1 VNLPLALVCYEDL
14 LPGTQLVNRLE
25 SLKYRVQTVS
35 AGELAGA
42 SAGAGLMLIFCDLG
56 SKSADV
62 CDVIRRLRRD
72 SATAHVPIVAFADD
86 AEGELA
92 QHAKTAGATV
102 IASDAAV
109 VPHLEQFIQQALQVE

>member
-1 VNLPLALVCYEDL
+1 MNLPLALVCYEDL

-25 SLKYRVQTVS
+25 ALRYRVQTGT
-35 AGELAGA
+35 AADLAGLA
-42 SAGAGLMLIFCDLG
+42 ARGGPMLIFCDLA

-62 CDVIRRLRRD
+62 CDVIRQLRQGPT
-72 SATAHVPIVAFADD
+72 TAHVPIIAFADD